1 MDNYTINKPYIS
13 IVIAGRNDNYGGDF
27 DMRLNNSLKWYYGIF
42 EKAKLYTEIVL
53 VNYNP
58 ILDSAPLSERIEGAK
73 HLKYV
78 QLRIIT
84 VDENAHNGYHNE
96 AKRKKLPFYEF
107 IAKNIGIRRAKGQ
120 YILST
125 NADIIIPETVLSHV
139 TQQNL
144 SPYHYYRTSR
154 ADFYKFDSTDYS
166 SDKLIAAC
174 EQNTFKIFLKGFT
187 YDINGKRFA
196 FELLRLKIYNFI
208 RLKYNLLKA
217 AFPER
222 MNRWS
227 IPFISHNAEFKY
239 HCQGSGDFMLMH
251 RNNWIKLR
259 GNPENTMVST
269 HADSWIVI
277 IAAASGLTEKVFYT
291 PVFHQHHERRFG
303 WDDMNSNPFFRSEY
317 ERFETAALSMLAAK
331 KPIIENSDDWGCGE
345 TKFEEQIL

>member
-1 MDNYTINKPYIS
+1 MEKYNIDNPYLS
-13 IVIAGRNDNYGGDF
+13 IVLAGRNDNYGGDF
-27 DMRLNNSLKWYYGIF
+27 DMRLANSLKWYYSIC

-58 ILDSAPLSERIEGAK
+58 IPDSPALQSRITVPKGAK
-73 HLKYV
+73 YV
-78 QLRIIT
+78 VLRMIT
-84 VDENAHNGYHNE
+84 VDEKTHNSYNNE
-96 AKRKKLPFYEF
+96 EKRKKLPFYEF
-107 IAKNIGIRRAKGQ
+107 IAKNIGIRRAKGE

-125 NADIIIPETVLSHV
+125 NADIIVPDNILKHIA
-139 TQQNL
+139 QQSL
-144 SPYHYYRTSR
+144 ASDTYYRTSR
-154 ADFYKFDSTDYS
+154 ADFHKFDTTAYS
-166 SDKLIAAC
+166 NGKLIAAC
-174 EQNTFKIFLKGFT
+174 KQNTFKVFMKGFT
-187 YDINGKRFA
+187 YDIKGQNFSI
-196 FELLRLKIYNFI
+196 ELLSLKIYNFF
-208 RLKYNLLKA
+208 RLKYNLFKA
-217 AFPER
+217 EFPTV
-222 MNRWS
+222 MNRWGIS
-227 IPFISHNAEFKY
+227 FVSHNAEYKY

-277 IAAASGLTEKVFYT
+277 IAAASGLNEKIFYT

-331 KPIIENSDDWGCGE
+331 KPIIENDDQWGCGE